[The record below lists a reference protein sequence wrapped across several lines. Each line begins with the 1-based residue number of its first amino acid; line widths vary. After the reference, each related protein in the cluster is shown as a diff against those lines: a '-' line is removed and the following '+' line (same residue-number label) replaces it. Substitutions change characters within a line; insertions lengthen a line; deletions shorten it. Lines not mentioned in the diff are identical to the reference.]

1 MCTQNL
7 NSVGEQFMQS
17 VCEVGWQISSVH
29 PENRAGDEAT
39 VSVRCAVCTEVSVQR
54 SGECSVLVMFFSFS
68 PLMYRLKVCLEPLY
82 MLRSCV
88 ACMETTAML
97 TGTTTGQR
105 ANECLKQ
112 KKTLGRKEGGWE
124 WERGKNV
131 SVHCGGWTPLFISQ

>member
-1 MCTQNL
+1 M
-7 NSVGEQFMQS
+7 
-17 VCEVGWQISSVH
+17 GWQISSVH

-112 KKTLGRKEGGWE
+112 KKNPREEGRRVGMGEGKKRIGALW
-124 WERGKNV
+124 RMDAP
-131 SVHCGGWTPLFISQ
+131 VHLPIGLCKF